1 MTDGFDNPMGL
12 MGFEF
17 AAFASSTPG
26 LLEPVFKRRG
36 FTWVAKHRSRDLV
49 LCCQRQINFII
60 NREPRSVAAYVAAE
74 HEPSVCGM
82 AFRVQDAHHAC
93 NRALALGAQPIDIP
107 TGPKALRLPAIT
119 GTGGAPLY
127 LIDRFEDGKSIDDI
141 DFVIFPPRILVARH
155 TFRPPW
161 FHRNLASEFMG
172 LVHGPDTA
180 NFAKASQA
188 YTTQPHAITD
198 TMAFMLETRCEPR
211 PTAQALACLQSAAN
225 AARGGF
231 DIALEVWLQTPAM
244 QAAGHA
250 DDCVSISNYRDAY
263 WTVAQLV
270 AHHTVGGCNLRTGDL
285 LGTGTLSGPGVRQGG
300 SMMELGAG
308 GQQPLL
314 LSNGELR
321 AWLQDGGTVTLRGYC
336 QQPGFRRIGFGD
348 CSGTV
353 LAVKQL
359 PQPV

>member
-1 MTDGFDNPMGL
+1 
-12 MGFEF
+12 
-17 AAFASSTPG
+17 
-26 LLEPVFKRRG
+26 
-36 FTWVAKHRSRDLV
+36 
-49 LCCQRQINFII
+49 
-60 NREPRSVAAYVAAE
+60 
-74 HEPSVCGM
+74 
-82 AFRVQDAHHAC
+82 
-93 NRALALGAQPIDIP
+93 
-107 TGPKALRLPAIT
+107 
-119 GTGGAPLY
+119 
-127 LIDRFEDGKSIDDI
+127 
-141 DFVIFPPRILVARH
+141 
-155 TFRPPW
+155 
-161 FHRNLASEFMG
+161 MG

-188 YTTQPHAITD
+188 HITQPHAITD

-225 AARGGF
+225 TARGGF

-250 DDCVSISNYRDAY
+250 GDCVSTSNYRDAY

-285 LGTGTLSGPGVRQGG
+285 LGTGTLSGPDARQGG

-353 LAVKQL
+353 LAAKRL